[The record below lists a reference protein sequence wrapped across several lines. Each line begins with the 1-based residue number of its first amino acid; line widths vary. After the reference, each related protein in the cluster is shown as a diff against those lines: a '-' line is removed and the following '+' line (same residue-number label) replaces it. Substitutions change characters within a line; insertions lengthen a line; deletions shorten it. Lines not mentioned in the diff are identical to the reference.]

1 MRFNQKLGLWLA
13 GFAVIALRVIV
24 VDAPASSASAPVTSP
39 AIPSLGP
46 ARELAVCLAA
56 SPGPGYRANGSK
68 YVITPQAFDLNTNV
82 REKIKSLYGET
93 ADLADWQ
100 TLKKVLSGKA
110 ELTQFIEH
118 VGIPRQLIN
127 GPCDNFLVSNNGQ
140 LKLGDRFW
148 LFLARHDGTVPNNW
162 ATVDSI
168 GDHTLDLGRWSH
180 KAQALVVIRENVGP
194 SSPPVPP
201 SPPTEIAPSIPTQ
214 VQTLPLPMQ
223 KLKLV
228 EEGLEKFG
236 LTVLIVAVIAIIF
249 GLTYLPT
256 IIAFTKR
263 HPNRWVILGLN
274 SSAIFAAATK
284 RHMGSYKGMNKWYAS
299 LIWSLR
305 KVHISNRRDGSDGGE
320 SGLNLFANDR
330 RRIRHVNDR
339 HEHPEFDDDFF
350 KRLDQIS
357 HSIKHGEF
365 SITDVMILKEK
376 AAQEW
381 LENKDYC
388 WHLVQQGE
396 MTKDEFEHIRYRL
409 LNIDA

>member
-1 MRFNQKLGLWLA
+1 
-13 GFAVIALRVIV
+13 
-24 VDAPASSASAPVTSP
+24 
-39 AIPSLGP
+39 
-46 ARELAVCLAA
+46 
-56 SPGPGYRANGSK
+56 
-68 YVITPQAFDLNTNV
+68 
-82 REKIKSLYGET
+82 
-93 ADLADWQ
+93 
-100 TLKKVLSGKA
+100 
-110 ELTQFIEH
+110 
-118 VGIPRQLIN
+118 
-127 GPCDNFLVSNNGQ
+127 
-140 LKLGDRFW
+140 
-148 LFLARHDGTVPNNW
+148 
-162 ATVDSI
+162 
-168 GDHTLDLGRWSH
+168 
-180 KAQALVVIRENVGP
+180 
-194 SSPPVPP
+194 
-201 SPPTEIAPSIPTQ
+201 
-214 VQTLPLPMQ
+214 MQ